1 MEKDTPQPTPP
12 LSPAVLVGSQL
23 AANGGFPPAAPLIP
37 SPTPVP
43 SPNFSPPPARPS
55 K

>member
-1 MEKDTPQPTPP
+1 MPSDTPSTPP
-12 LSPAVLVGSQL
+12 LAPASQV
-23 AANGGFPPAAPLIP
+23 ANQNNANGGFPPAAPLIP

-43 SPNFSPPPARPS
+43 SPNHTTPPPRPS